1 MDDFAVA
8 KTISRRGEG
17 RGEGWKEK
25 GRERR
30 SSGWLAKKSPSA
42 LVGPCRVV
50 SSCGTL
56 FSALLEEV
64 NCFID

>member
-8 KTISRRGEG
+8 KTISVEAEEEGEGGGEG
-17 RGEGWKEK
+17 RFRVARQKI
-25 GRERR
+25 
-30 SSGWLAKKSPSA
+30 PSA

>member
-8 KTISRRGEG
+8 KTISVEAEEEGEG
-17 RGEGWKEK
+17 
-25 GRERR
+25 GREGRFR
-30 SSGWLAKKSPSA
+30 VARQKIPSA

>member
-8 KTISRRGEG
+8 KTISVEAEEEGEG
-17 RGEGWKEK
+17 GEGG
-25 GRERR
+25 GRFRVAR
-30 SSGWLAKKSPSA
+30 QKIPSA

>member
-8 KTISRRGEG
+8 KTISVEAEEEGEGGGGGEG
-17 RGEGWKEK
+17 RFRVARQKI
-25 GRERR
+25 
-30 SSGWLAKKSPSA
+30 PSA